1 MKAPIDSDKKETA
14 AVTEAIKLYIDS
26 EISGRIQKEVAHQI
40 DLSWRPV
47 GRFVQIAIPA
57 VRAFVYVLPAIA
69 WAGAVTI
76 GSTAGLFL
84 YSNIKF
90 SYLEDDVKRHALD
103 TAKNFVEGSIRE
115 KEGRYAEIIGKLTAD
130 SDRMSRILDQYNEK
144 FEVFEEVIRKSGL
157 LKKNTEEADA
167 LIVALK
173 KQISTGEIARSN
185 LELRRSADEIARLAV
200 EKYIDRDTVV
210 GWALPSAFSYVSIS
224 DKCFEA
230 FEPSVTVAVNI
241 KEVSKDSN
249 SDIVTAYI
257 EGADEYSKD
266 GWITLTLCS
275 KKMP

>member
-1 MKAPIDSDKKETA
+1 MNAPTNSDKKESA
-14 AVTEAIKLYIDS
+14 AVTEAIKLYINS
-26 EISGRIQKEVAHQI
+26 EISDRIQKEVAHQI

-90 SYLEDDVKRHALD
+90 SYLEDDVKRHAQD

-115 KEGRYAEIIGKLTAD
+115 KEGRYAEIIGRLTAD
-130 SDRMSRILDQYNEK
+130 SDRISRILDHYNQKLEI
-144 FEVFEEVIRKSGL
+144 FEEVIRKSGI
-157 LKKNTEEADA
+157 LKRNTEEADA
-167 LIVALK
+167 LINALK

-185 LELRRSADEIARLAV
+185 RALLNSANEIAKLAV
-200 EKYIDRDTVV
+200 ERYIDKDTVV

-224 DKCFEA
+224 EKCFEA

-241 KEVSKDSN
+241 NEISKDSN

-257 EGADEYSKD
+257 EGADEYLKD

-275 KKMP
+275 K